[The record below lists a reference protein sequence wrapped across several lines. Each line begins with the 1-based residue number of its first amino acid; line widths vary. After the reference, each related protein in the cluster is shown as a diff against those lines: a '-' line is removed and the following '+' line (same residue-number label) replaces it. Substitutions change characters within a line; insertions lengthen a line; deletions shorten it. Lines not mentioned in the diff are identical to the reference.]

1 MLSSGVET
9 QPVPLDSSMS
19 AVVQELYSELPVS
32 VSKELHADSEPSV
45 IPDLKPGASSSL
57 VSQSRAPPSQLQRTR
72 AASCHEDT
80 SETLD
85 HGAEPGWC
93 GLVDPPAGGS
103 VASGILDRKEK
114 TKSME
119 LTVFRDQGDQAEI
132 VREPGE
138 GAEQDPSER
147 GTAAEEKM
155 SPSQEDLLIQSS
167 KELLCTDLPEDF
179 LRNKEGNVQIV
190 NETLLKSTEV
200 QGMKVNGTETDNDE
214 GHENG
219 HVSKGLSA
227 GCRKDPEVDRVM
239 TSGEVSETSTLSS
252 LKLLNLVDPGVT
264 EATAKEKEC
273 GELKTCPSRLP
284 GNSTISQVDSGK
296 EELHKSHLVCE
307 ADDNQQQILSH
318 PSEKHSSV
326 HANLPA
332 TRNTV
337 PIESLKEKSDVP
349 YFSNSTGLESRMS
362 LEKYSFENDGLLK
375 GSAEKTDNSHLGEG
389 DPSKNFTSKEENGA
403 QLLTPVGE
411 RGDLFVVNG
420 KQPTM
425 AASEC
430 CSDEKETVG
439 SPKENVL
446 KSHCILG
453 SLHTESSVSA
463 GPSCGIETMEL
474 TIHNNENLKIF
485 SDSQNNLTNAKDHR
499 ESLTAVSHLGGHT
512 QPSSFSSS
520 LQTEEPKWTATAEPD
535 VLQEKICSSKD
546 SNSLLSVQR
555 NLNSD
560 ALLNEVPCDDFR
572 SEKKSL
578 VSSMPEDQ
586 GRSILNDLSKS
597 MKGAAA
603 RLPTF
608 PELGYRT
615 ESKKTVQSSQGDNC
629 PCVDEQGIPR
639 ERNKLSYTNELTI
652 NKVES
657 ECVSNQ
663 QVSLNSEDHTEL
675 PTVSELNESRE
686 MPFPAREGAQQSHEP
701 PLEGGA
707 DIAAESRTIPVKT
720 KVNDLSPPSRETCG
734 ASSNSPTLNIKAG
747 NLKKEGET
755 ADSGTEDVHS
765 RPLSNKEASAS
776 PQQVTEFEKVQFLH
790 TPSGLCVRE
799 SVPEEDTCLAC
810 AAFESGKIT
819 LAIGDFSVTKCKNAV
834 RHSDPHSQRREDAVE
849 SSTCKVRYTSE
860 EGERAGLRTKDS
872 FPEDK
877 FRNRMAAGVLSNGLS
892 NKTSVRIKP
901 SEERVERKEKE
912 VLRHSAFCNCNISDC
927 APQGLNQ
934 SANIPSPER
943 LLDQAPTV
951 TFSSCKNVN
960 PAAEALR
967 HEADEVL
974 DWQSNQNRSGKHRC
988 KDKPAKDLADSDRRE
1003 ASTEPDVDRSDN
1015 PPEQPVSP
1023 DSTNPFSCVPKQDI
1037 LEGALESV
1045 SACEEFTQN
1054 MADVVYTDHVN
1065 EATQGMLGVRLSSTV
1080 GSDERQGRL
1089 AVQETLQST
1098 LPQTDGACIGTS
1110 EQDSGF
1116 PNAVAAATVG
1126 SLGIKTSCK
1135 EKLCQCLKDCEAQ
1148 QCPDSC
1154 EKLDRIDTSLNI
1166 CHKQQ
1171 SERASQKETQRVTEG
1186 SHIEVSFQFDKENIS
1201 EISSRELSPEGQ
1213 HENYVSVGSPESI
1226 KITTP
1231 LCVSAQEDSEAN
1243 VNSEEADLKDILK
1256 PEGEE
1261 NQKVCTALQETKE
1274 GLPRDGSHCS
1284 EGDGTHISLEEN
1296 AGKECPRHLPVTAQ
1310 TETSN
1315 ETEEHQSKPRGRLT
1329 AGEESGM
1336 SSRKRVGGG
1345 GGDMHKAFQTCTCR
1359 KRPGDAGRQ
1368 QIKATSSSVWQK
1380 EEQHSRQKEAL
1391 EPCSSSAAS
1400 ANEAQDRNQPEAN
1413 QDEDALAKVVSRAE
1427 PAKGDTAQIQKLK
1440 DPKEESLCHPV
1451 QDNELSA
1458 GPCLPGDPQRVQDPS
1473 AAGCDQLRGAFG
1485 STSRQKGMLPV
1496 KKQPHRTCKKVSCQ
1510 EPVGVGRKISKAR
1523 SSALLKGSPDPI
1535 STKAYR
1541 LLSSCAVSAPMRSEP
1556 DPVPPRSLVIPIP
1569 KRKATPCHPLRSL
1582 NFRKPTKESALL
1594 NKLSVL
1600 ASRLAP
1606 ATKPQK
1612 LTRYRRCSFELLP
1625 NARSYK
1631 RLRYKR
1637 LLDGFSCNTMPLNV
1651 YLAAGAWDKRPSSKS
1666 LALYS
1671 LDAMKMSFVNVS
1683 HEMPSLLFGSKIFP
1697 VSFHSDCLA
1706 ESSRTFPE
1714 HCAPARL
1721 TSGEAV
1727 HCPSPPPKWAFS
1739 LFLSHSCPGTAMF
1752 RDETGLHGQAR
1763 TQAPPQPPS
1772 PPRDYRGTALV
1783 ETSADCSVLGLHTL
1797 LALCSPGCYRIWTK
1811 KRSFSSHMPTVQRF
1825 FMTQFTQ
1832 GLKGLRSPASIANKV
1847 FCSLP
1852 YSVGRV
1858 LSIWSQHGPSA
1869 CSLEISAL
1877 HPTPSKEHLN
1887 LDTTSSWQRAWVE
1900 SPGSWKPGTPS
1911 GSPVR
1916 IRGTQLVGE
1925 GLLLAIRLHQH
1936 PVMED
1941 NSGTCTCPWVLQPS

>member
-19 AVVQELYSELPVS
+19 AVVEELYSELPVS

-57 VSQSRAPPSQLQRTR
+57 VSQSRAPPSQLQRTQ
-72 AASCHEDT
+72 AASCREDT

-93 GLVDPPAGGS
+93 RLVDPPAGGS
-103 VASGILDRKEK
+103 VASGISDRKEK

-119 LTVFRDQGDQAEI
+119 LTVFREQGNQAEI
-132 VREPGE
+132 EREPCE
-138 GAEQDPSER
+138 GAKQDPWER

-155 SPSQEDLLIQSS
+155 SPSQENLLRQSS
-167 KELLCTDLPEDF
+167 KELLCTDLLGDF

-200 QGMKVNGTETDNDE
+200 QGMKVSGTETDNDD

-227 GCRKDPEVDRVM
+227 GYRKDPEVDRVL

-252 LKLLNLVDPGVT
+252 LKLLNLMDPGVT
-264 EATAKEKEC
+264 EATTKEKEC
-273 GELKTCPSRLP
+273 GELKTCPSQLP
-284 GNSTISQVDSGK
+284 GNSSISQVDSEK
-296 EELHKSHLVCE
+296 EELRMSHLVCE
-307 ADDNQQQILSH
+307 ADDNHQQVLSR
-318 PSEKHSSV
+318 PREKHSSV
-326 HANLPA
+326 HANLPV

-337 PIESLKEKSDVP
+337 AIESSEENSDVP
-349 YFSNSTGLESRMS
+349 YVSNSTGLESRMS
-362 LEKYSFENDGLLK
+362 LEEYSFENDGLLK

-389 DPSKNFTSKEENGA
+389 DPSKNLTSKEENGA

-411 RGDLFVVNG
+411 RGELLVVNG
-420 KQPTM
+420 EQPTKGT
-425 AASEC
+425 SEC
-430 CSDEKETVG
+430 CSDEKETDG
-439 SPKENVL
+439 SPKENVP
-446 KSHCILG
+446 KSHCIQG

-463 GPSCGIETMEL
+463 GPSCCTETVEL
-474 TIHNNENLKIF
+474 AIQNNKNLKLV
-485 SDSQNNLTNAKDHR
+485 SDSQSNLTNPEDHR
-499 ESLTAVSHLGGHT
+499 ETLTAVSHLGGHT
-512 QPSSFSSS
+512 QPSSYSS

-535 VLQEKICSSKD
+535 VLQGKVCSSRD
-546 SNSLLSVQR
+546 SNSLVSVQR
-555 NLNSD
+555 NLSSD
-560 ALLNEVPCDDFR
+560 ALVNEVAYDDFQCER
-572 SEKKSL
+572 KSP

-586 GRSILNDLSKS
+586 GRSIPNDLSKS

-608 PELGYRT
+608 PELGYKT
-615 ESKKTVQSSQGDNC
+615 KSKTVQSSQGDSR
-629 PCVDEQGIPR
+629 PCVDEQGIPC
-639 ERNKLSYTNELTI
+639 ERNKRSCTNELTV
-652 NKVES
+652 NEVES

-663 QVSLNSEDHTEL
+663 QVSLNSQDHTEL
-675 PTVSELNESRE
+675 PAVSVLNKSRE
-686 MPFPAREGAQQSHEP
+686 MPFPAREGAQQSHQP
-701 PLEGGA
+701 PLEARA
-707 DIAAESRTIPVKT
+707 DIATESQTVPLKT
-720 KVNDLSPPSRETCG
+720 KVNHLSPPGHETCG
-734 ASSNSPTLNIKAG
+734 ASSNSSTLNIKAG
-747 NLKKEGET
+747 NLKNERET

-765 RPLSNKEASAS
+765 RPLSNKKASSS
-776 PQQVTEFEKVQFLH
+776 PQQVTECEKVQFPH
-790 TPSGLCVRE
+790 THSGLCVKE

-819 LAIGDFSVTKCKNAV
+819 LDVGDFKATKRKNAFQYTD
-834 RHSDPHSQRREDAVE
+834 HHSQGREGAVE
-849 SSTCKVRYTSE
+849 SSACKVRSTSE
-860 EGERAGLRTKDS
+860 EGECAGVQTKDN
-872 FPEDK
+872 FPEEK
-877 FRNRMAAGVLSNGLS
+877 SRNKMAAGMLSNGLS
-892 NKTSVRIKP
+892 NKTSIRIKP
-901 SEERVERKEKE
+901 SKERVERKEPE
-912 VLRHSAFCNCNISDC
+912 VLRHSASCNCNISDC
-927 APQGLNQ
+927 APQGLNR
-934 SANIPSPER
+934 SADIPSPER
-943 LLDQAPTV
+943 LSHQAPTV

-974 DWQSNQNRSGKHRC
+974 DRQSNQNRSGRQRC

-1003 ASTEPDVDRSDN
+1003 AGSDPDVERHDN

-1023 DSTNPFSCVPKQDI
+1023 ESTNPLSCFPKQDT
-1037 LEGALESV
+1037 LEGVLESV
-1045 SACEEFTQN
+1045 SACEESTQN
-1054 MADVVYTDHVN
+1054 MADVVYTDHAN
-1065 EATQGMLGVRLSSTV
+1065 EATQGTLGVKLSSTLDSV
-1080 GSDERQGRL
+1080 ERQGRL
-1089 AVQETLQST
+1089 AFQETLQST
-1098 LPQTDGACIGTS
+1098 LSQTDGACIGTS
-1110 EQDSGF
+1110 DQDSGF

-1126 SLGIKTSCK
+1126 SLGIKTSCE
-1135 EKLCQCLKDCEAQ
+1135 EKLCQCLKCCEAQ

-1154 EKLDRIDTSLNI
+1154 EKLDRIDTSVNV
-1166 CHKQQ
+1166 CHEQQ

-1186 SHIEVSFQFDKENIS
+1186 SQIEVSFQFDKENTS

-1213 HENYVSVGSPESI
+1213 HENCVSV
-1226 KITTP
+1226 
-1231 LCVSAQEDSEAN
+1231 AN

-1256 PEGEE
+1256 PEDEE
-1261 NQKVCTALQETKE
+1261 NQKVCTALQEAKE
-1274 GLPRDGSHCS
+1274 GLPRGGSHCS
-1284 EGDGTHISLEEN
+1284 ERDGTHISLEKN
-1296 AGKECPRHLPVTAQ
+1296 AGRECPRHLPVTAQ
-1310 TETSN
+1310 TEAN
-1315 ETEEHQSKPRGRLT
+1315 KETEEHQSKPRGRLT

-1336 SSRKRVGGG
+1336 STRKRVGVGG
-1345 GGDMHKAFQTCTCR
+1345 GAMHKAFRTCTCR
-1359 KRPGDAGRQ
+1359 KRPGDAGKQ
-1368 QIKATSSSVWQK
+1368 QIKALSGCVRQK
-1380 EEQHSRQKEAL
+1380 EEEHSRQKEAL

-1413 QDEDALAKVVSRAE
+1413 QDRDALTKVVSRAE
-1427 PAKGDTAQIQKLK
+1427 PAKGDTAAQIQKLK
-1440 DPKEESLCHPV
+1440 GPEEESLRHPV
-1451 QDNELSA
+1451 QDTELST

-1485 STSRQKGMLPV
+1485 STSREKGMLPV
-1496 KKQPHRTCKKVSCQ
+1496 KKQPHRTCKKVSFQ
-1510 EPVGVGRKISKAR
+1510 EPVVVGRKISKAR
-1523 SSALLKGSPDPI
+1523 SSALLKGSSDPI
-1535 STKAYR
+1535 PTKAYR
-1541 LLSSCAVSAPMRSEP
+1541 LLSSCAVSVPMRSEP
-1556 DPVPPRSLVIPIP
+1556 DPVPPQSLVSHIP

-1600 ASRLAP
+1600 ASRLVP

-1625 NARSYK
+1625 SAKSYK
-1631 RLRYKR
+1631 RPRYKR

-1671 LDAMKMSFVNVS
+1671 LDSMKMSFIDVS

-1697 VSFHSDCLA
+1697 VSFHSDCMA

-1721 TSGEAV
+1721 TSGAAV

-1752 RDETGLHGQAR
+1752 RDDTGLHGQAH
-1763 TQAPPQPPS
+1763 TQAPPQSPS
-1772 PPRDYRGTALV
+1772 PPQDYRGTALV
-1783 ETSADCSVLGLHTL
+1783 KTSADCSVLGLHTL

-1877 HPTPSKEHLN
+1877 HPTPSQELLN
-1887 LDTTSSWQRAWVE
+1887 LDTTNSWQRAWVE

-1916 IRGTQLVGE
+1916 ILGTQLG
-1925 GLLLAIRLHQH
+1925 
-1936 PVMED
+1936 M
-1941 NSGTCTCPWVLQPS
+1941 